1 MVNIKQSLGLNNEKS
16 FNILKNFSD
25 IYIDSNEINKSYFTR
40 ISSQKLYF
48 PKQENEIIFIKEIL
62 SLIQEKR
69 KKNKNKDFG
78 IKYKNFLLRVFVIPS
93 VNGEIFACRKM
104 NTKVLELN
112 ELGFPEKIK
121 NILTLNKLSEGGL
134 VLICGNVGSGKTT
147 TASSMIAERLKKYGG
162 LCLTA
167 EDPPESEINGFYSNG
182 HCIQTEIIPELG
194 YAPRVRELLRA
205 YPVAKNNILF
215 IGEMRDA
222 DTAEQALRAS
232 LDGRL
237 VITTMHTKN
246 LESALSRIH
255 SYASTSMGSKQS
267 ATILSDSFRLALF
280 QELTS
285 IGVRAEYLLGT
296 NIVRNLI
303 KNNKYEQLSTHIE
316 QQKIIDIN
324 SNIFDI

>member
-1 MVNIKQSLGLNNEKS
+1 
-16 FNILKNFSD
+16 
-25 IYIDSNEINKSYFTR
+25 
-40 ISSQKLYF
+40 
-48 PKQENEIIFIKEIL
+48 
-62 SLIQEKR
+62 
-69 KKNKNKDFG
+69 
-78 IKYKNFLLRVFVIPS
+78 
-93 VNGEIFACRKM
+93 
-104 NTKVLELN
+104 
-112 ELGFPEKIK
+112 
-121 NILTLNKLSEGGL
+121 
-134 VLICGNVGSGKTT
+134 
-147 TASSMIAERLKKYGG
+147 
-162 LCLTA
+162 
-167 EDPPESEINGFYSNG
+167 
-182 HCIQTEIIPELG
+182 
-194 YAPRVRELLRA
+194 VRELLRA